1 MSDITPTSTDR
12 LLEALRQRERMLET
26 EMAEARARLDE
37 VREMLALVTSRPRGR
52 PRHVREVVPRAQ
64 PELMPEPPEPEAA

>member
-1 MSDITPTSTDR
+1 MSDITPASTDR

-26 EMAEARARLDE
+26 DMAEARARLDE

-52 PRHVREVVPRAQ
+52 PRAVRVVEPQ
-64 PELMPEPPEPEAA
+64 PQQELMPEPPPEAA